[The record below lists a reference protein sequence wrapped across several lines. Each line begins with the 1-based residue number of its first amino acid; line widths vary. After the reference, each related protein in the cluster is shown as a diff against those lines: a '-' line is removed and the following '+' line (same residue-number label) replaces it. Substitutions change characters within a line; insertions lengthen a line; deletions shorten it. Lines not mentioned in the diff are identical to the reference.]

1 MHGAVYG
8 VLLLGAALVVGL
20 LINPIIA
27 IVLVMLAAIVF
38 GLLGGGKVLREA
50 KVGAGPGPAG
60 VPTTR
65 DASYE
70 PVSDPRSHPST

>member
-8 VLLLGAALVVGL
+8 VLLLAVVAVVGL
-20 LINPIIA
+20 IINPVLA
-27 IVLVMLAAIVF
+27 IVLVVLGGLAIAM
-38 GLLGGGKVLREA
+38 LGGGKALKEA

-65 DASYE
+65 DASYDPVGE
-70 PVSDPRSHPST
+70 PRRS